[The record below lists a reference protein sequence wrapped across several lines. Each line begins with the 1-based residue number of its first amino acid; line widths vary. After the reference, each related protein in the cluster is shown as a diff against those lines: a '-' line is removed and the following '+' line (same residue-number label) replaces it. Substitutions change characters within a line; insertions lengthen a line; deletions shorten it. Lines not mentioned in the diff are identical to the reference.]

1 MEEGNEMPA
10 YAVFIRERVRDESA
24 LEEYRKFAK
33 AAFAGHPVKFL
44 ATTGRTETL
53 EGPTVDKVLLL
64 EFPTIDDLRAWYFSP
79 AYREASKLRHQ
90 GGDYRVIF
98 LEGNE

>member
-1 MEEGNEMPA
+1 MPA

-24 LEEYRKFAK
+24 LEDYRKLAK

-44 ATTGRTETL
+44 ATTGSSETV
-53 EGPTVDKVLLL
+53 EGAEADKVLLL

-90 GGDYRVIF
+90 GGDYRVLF
-98 LEGNE
+98 LEGND